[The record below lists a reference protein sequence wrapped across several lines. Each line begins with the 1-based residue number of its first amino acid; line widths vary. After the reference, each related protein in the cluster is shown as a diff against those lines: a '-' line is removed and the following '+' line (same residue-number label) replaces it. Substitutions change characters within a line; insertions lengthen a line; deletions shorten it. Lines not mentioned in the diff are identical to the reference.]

1 MRHRMVEWGKAIAG
15 DMKRELYKMD
25 TVILNNGVEMP
36 LLGIRTRNMA
46 EDDCEEAVT
55 AALELGYRLID
66 TAQNEGLEAAV
77 GRAIRRSSVSRKDVF
92 LTTKLT
98 VENTTYERT
107 KASLKES
114 LAAMGVD
121 YVDLMLLPHPYNDV
135 YGAWRAMNELKA
147 EGLVQAV
154 GVGNFFPDRLADLIL
169 HNKEHPQVVQIERH
183 PYFQRAMLMNI
194 LRQQDIQ
201 PMAWAPFGDWSML
214 ERPRV
219 QEIAKSH
226 GVTPEQVL
234 IRWQIE
240 REVAVLVRTTDV
252 ALMKD
257 AMACFD
263 FSLDTEDL
271 FPIDCMEQDK
281 SMFEDV
287 FKSMNW
293 LEQLSKM

>member
-1 MRHRMVEWGKAIAG
+1 
-15 DMKRELYKMD
+15 MD

-36 LLGIRTRNMA
+36 MLGIRTRNMA
-46 EDDCEEAVT
+46 EDDCEEAV
-55 AALELGYRLID
+55 AQALALGYRLVD

-77 GRAIRRSSVSRKDVF
+77 GRAIRRSGVSRGDVF

-98 VENTTYERT
+98 VENTTYERA

-114 LAAMGVD
+114 MASMGVD
-121 YVDLMLLPHPYNDV
+121 YIDLMILPHPYNDV

-147 EGLVQAV
+147 EGLVQAL
-154 GVGNFFPDRLADLIL
+154 GVGNFFPDRLADLII

-183 PYFQRAMLMNI
+183 PYYQRPMLMEI

-219 QEIAKSH
+219 QEIAESH
-226 GVTPEQVL
+226 GVTPGQVL
-234 IRWQIE
+234 LRWQLE
-240 REVAVLVRTTDV
+240 RNVAVLTRTTDV
-252 ALMKD
+252 ELMKQ
-257 AMACFD
+257 AVACFD
-263 FSLDTEDL
+263 FQLDTEDL
-271 FPIDCMEQDK
+271 FALDCMEQDK

-287 FKSMNW
+287 IKSMNW
-293 LEQLSKM
+293 LDQLGDM